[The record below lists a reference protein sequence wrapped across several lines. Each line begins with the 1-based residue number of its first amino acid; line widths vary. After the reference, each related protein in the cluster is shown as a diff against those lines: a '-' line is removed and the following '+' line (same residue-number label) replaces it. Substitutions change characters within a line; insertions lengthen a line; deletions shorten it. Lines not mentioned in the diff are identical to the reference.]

1 MFWSSVSIGGKPT
14 ILVVDASRNL
24 EGWEFEFCDRLFTA
38 MRRRGLLVHGN
49 VPVRVEAPEA
59 LAQHL
64 KPDTAFNCILL
75 LGHGEG
81 ERVSQEAKLRNYWA
95 WLNSG
100 VLLEPKL
107 FAACTWQSYD
117 PVASREILESPKSF
131 APLALAPQSPLTPR
145 EAGLFFLKFF
155 TALELH
161 SASSITGKMVW
172 FSSSKAKVLL
182 QKRRLMGKVEVRC

>member
-1 MFWSSVSIGGKPT
+1 MFWSTVSIVGKPT

-117 PVASREILESPKSF
+117 PVASREILESTKSF

-155 TALELH
+155 TELELH
-161 SASSITGKMVW
+161 SASSITGKRVW